1 MINRRSFLKYGSI
14 AATTSLTTGWGH
26 WLAAV
31 PSVNGQSKR
40 LIVVI
45 LRGAADG
52 LNIVVPYQEAAYYKA
67 RPKIAIPKPGEG
79 GGVLDL
85 DGRFG
90 LHPALA
96 DLMPLWKSKQLGFIH
111 ASGSPDPTRSHFEAQ
126 DYLENGTPG
135 VNKTTDGWLNRVLA
149 NLTGTINATRAISIG
164 PTTPYILT
172 GRKPS
177 SNLAPGGR
185 TSVLD
190 RPRFRTAFDQM
201 YQGNDALS
209 QAYREGKQSRSLF
222 KTDLE
227 QEMVAASKGAPTP
240 DYLAREAKRLAQL
253 MAGKSGTQLAVIS
266 LGGWDTHVNQG
277 NQQGQLANRLK
288 PLGQG
293 LLTLSQSLGNL
304 WDDTVVVVVSEFG
317 RTVKENGNQGT
328 DHGHG
333 NVMWVMGGGLK
344 GGKVHGQW
352 PGLNPSQL
360 YEGRDLAITTDFRDA
375 IAPLLTTH
383 MGLSP
388 SVIGK
393 VFPNHAAK
401 NTISL
406 L

>member
-1 MINRRSFLKYGSI
+1 MISRRSFLKYASI
-14 AATTSLTTGWGH
+14 SATISITTGWGH
-26 WLAAV
+26 WIAAT
-31 PSVNGQSKR
+31 PSLNGQSKR
-40 LIVVI
+40 FIVVL

-52 LNIVVPYQEAAYYKA
+52 LNIVVPYREATYYQA
-67 RPKIAIPKPGEG
+67 RPNIAIPQPGET

-135 VNKTTDGWLNRVLA
+135 VTRTTDGWLNRVLA
-149 NLTGTINATRAISIG
+149 TFPGTTHATRAISIG
-164 PTTPYILT
+164 PTTPYILA
-172 GRKPS
+172 GGHPS
-177 SNLAPGGR
+177 SNLTPGGHA
-185 TSVLD
+185 SVLD
-190 RPRFRTAFDQM
+190 RPRFRSAFDQM
-201 YQGNDALS
+201 YQGDDPLS
-209 QAYREGKQSRSLF
+209 QAYREGKQARSLF

-277 NQQGQLANRLK
+277 NQGGQLANRLK

-293 LLTLSQSLGNL
+293 LVTLSQSLGSL
-304 WDDTVVVVVSEFG
+304 WDDTVVVVMSEFG

-333 NVMWVMGGGLK
+333 NVMWVLGGGLN
-344 GGKVHGQW
+344 GGKVYGEW
-352 PGLNPSQL
+352 PGLTPNQQ

-375 IAPLLTTH
+375 IAPLLVTH
-383 MGLSP
+383 FGLNAAAMA
-388 SVIGK
+388 K
-393 VFPNHAAK
+393 VFPNYAAQRPI
-401 NTISL
+401 TML
-406 L
+406 